1 MIRADVDALIRELQ
15 RFDIPLPEEFYEPV
29 ALYAALLWEWNS
41 HLNLTR
47 HTDFEKFV
55 TRDLFDTLQLAE
67 LLHPEEDV
75 VDLGSGGGVPGILLA
90 IIRPDLRISL
100 CESVGKKAKVLD
112 DLVAQLNL
120 EVPVFNARLEHLLD
134 DFRFDAVVAR
144 AVGPLWKICFWL
156 QDHWLSVGR
165 LLAIKGPNWS
175 EERKEARHRG
185 VMQPVEMRCAKTYCT
200 PGTEIESVILKLW
213 LKGQPER

>member
-1 MIRADVDALIRELQ
+1 MIRADVDALTAELN
-15 RFDIPLPEEFYEPV
+15 RFEIKLPDECLEPV
-29 ALYAALLWEWNS
+29 AAYAALLWEWNK

-47 HTDFEKFV
+47 HTDYEKFV
-55 TRDLFDTLQLAE
+55 TRDVYDTIQLAS
-67 LLHPEEDV
+67 LLQPEEEV
-75 VDLGSGGGVPGILLA
+75 VDLGSGGGVPGILLS
-90 IIRPDLRISL
+90 ILRPDLQISL

-120 EVPVFNARLEHLLD
+120 PSTVFNARLEDILD

-156 QDHWLSVGR
+156 ENHWLSVGR
-165 LLAIKGPNWS
+165 LLAIKGPNWG

-185 VMQPVEMRCAKTYCT
+185 LMHPVEMRCALSYCT
-200 PGTEIESVILKLW
+200 PGTDIESVILKLW

>member
-1 MIRADVDALIRELQ
+1 MIQADVDGLTRQLQ
-15 RFDIPLPEEFYEPV
+15 RFDITLPEEFLEPL
-29 ALYAALLWEWNS
+29 AAYAALLWEWNS

-55 TRDLFDTLQLAE
+55 TRDLFDTIQLAE
-67 LLHPEEDV
+67 MLAPGEEV
-75 VDLGSGGGVPGILLA
+75 VDLGSGGGVPGIPLA
-90 IIRPDLRISL
+90 IIRPDLRVNL

-120 EVPVFNARLEHLLD
+120 PCPVFNARLEDCLD

-156 QDHWLSVGR
+156 KDHWLSVGR
-165 LLAIKGPNWS
+165 LLAIKGPSWD

-185 VMQPVEMRCAKTYCT
+185 LMQPVELRCAKSYCS

-213 LKGQPER
+213 LKSQPEP